1 MYSIVNVRL
10 LAFTEKKE
18 TIPFGE
24 SLFFSR
30 ECVNSTSGDE
40 NCEVGVIV
48 PRNQEMSK
56 DNLELLIS
64 IFPVSSHQTAL
75 VLFELKAKR

>member
-1 MYSIVNVRL
+1 MFDFF
-10 LAFTEKKE
+10 FTEKKE

-48 PRNQEMSK
+48 PRNQDMSK
-56 DNLELLIS
+56 DDLRLL
-64 IFPVSSHQTAL
+64 IFPVSSHQTVP
-75 VLFELKAKR
+75 VLFVIKEKK